1 MLHSTE
7 VIYQLFMIF
16 AGCLTPALLSRLK
29 GMLVSGLSLPI
40 FSCIFIFNLFIHT
53 CNLHPYLSR
62 GKVMYFKKG
71 VRLYLT
77 QIFLAPLLNFLN
89 SLLVRVSKNSKSE
102 W

>member
-16 AGCLTPALLSRLK
+16 AGSLTTALLSRLK
-29 GMLVSGLSLPI
+29 GMLVSGFSLPI

-53 CNLHPYLSR
+53 CNLHHYLSR

-71 VRLYLT
+71 VRLYSHPN
-77 QIFLAPLLNFLN
+77 FFGPPLKF
-89 SLLVRVSKNSKSE
+89 SE
-102 W
+102 FPFSQS